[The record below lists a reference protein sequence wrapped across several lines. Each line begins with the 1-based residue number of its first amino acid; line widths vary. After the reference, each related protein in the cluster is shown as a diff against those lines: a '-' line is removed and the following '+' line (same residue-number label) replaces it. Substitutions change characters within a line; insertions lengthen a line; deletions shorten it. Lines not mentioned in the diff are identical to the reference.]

1 MHEHIFIAVIAALV
15 NLLLSVLVPCMLKQS
30 EQPLLLEVKKL
41 FNQHRDMLLTSS
53 VLTGVIVFL
62 SLQAAPIVK
71 EELPSSLRNLMK
83 LGTVSGVPTASGV
96 NTGFRMN

>member
-1 MHEHIFIAVIAALV
+1 
-15 NLLLSVLVPCMLKQS
+15 MLKQS

-53 VLTGVIVFL
+53 VVTGIIVFL

-71 EELPSSLRNLMK
+71 EELPSSLMNIMK
-83 LGTVSGVPTASGV
+83 LGTASGV
-96 NTGFRMN
+96 NTGIKMN